1 MKRENATSILAAF
14 ATLKTL
20 NDENNYSSPY
30 QLLAEFINYIIC
42 EKKIYSFT
50 TIEMKNQLSEA
61 FGFEIPEAVVKTAS
75 KAMDYISRKDNVFTV
90 DKEKLIANNKFY
102 ESIKLAKNDNNCII
116 KRISAYITEK
126 YQDKELIENDLSS
139 DLIAFLIDEHYKSSG
154 KYTDIISE
162 FVLKYEGDE
171 FVQHGLNA
179 IREGSLLYIGI
190 NHNINETGSL
200 TKPLTLYLD
209 VEVLFSLVGFNGEVY
224 KTLTYDLYN
233 QVCIANKS
241 KTENSRIMLK
251 YFDDT
256 KKEIDKFFGT
266 AESIVEG
273 KIKLSNKPAMKA
285 IVTGCNTASDVRIK
299 KSDFFSKLSHEYKIM
314 PDGETNYY
322 KEELKKYNLESMD
335 YLDESDQE
343 AWRFVSHINK
353 LRKGKSHNNNLES
366 EYLFVTNTYNILKVS
381 KKQSLEVKENEKMD
395 SICDFAITVDKMT
408 NILWYKL
415 GSNFGCREFPNNI
428 NTVLKA
434 RLVLAS
440 NIATNVERIY
450 KETMEQYRMGEITDE
465 QLAARIITL
474 REKPVFPEE
483 LEGDHID
490 DNMDF
495 SAEYLSR
502 YEEEVKSNKNAL
514 QEKEKIIR
522 EIEAQKQLEIDEKE
536 KTIKKKEQQ
545 LQEREKEN
553 KFLESE
559 LNFYRDKEERQRK
572 KRIKIKNI
580 LSFLLSIVWK
590 GAIVSLII
598 VLGNWLEKKTK
609 IDFKYL
615 FFAIDWLSVIIA
627 IYSEVK
633 RCKAKYLN
641 RNEE

>member
-42 EKKIYSFT
+42 EEQIYSFT

-209 VEVLFSLVGFNGEVY
+209 VEVLFSLAGFNGEVY

-241 KTENSRIMLK
+241 KTVPS
-251 YFDDT
+251 
-256 KKEIDKFFGT
+256 
-266 AESIVEG
+266 
-273 KIKLSNKPAMKA
+273 
-285 IVTGCNTASDVRIK
+285 
-299 KSDFFSKLSHEYKIM
+299 
-314 PDGETNYY
+314 
-322 KEELKKYNLESMD
+322 
-335 YLDESDQE
+335 Q
-343 AWRFVSHINK
+343 
-353 LRKGKSHNNNLES
+353 
-366 EYLFVTNTYNILKVS
+366 
-381 KKQSLEVKENEKMD
+381 
-395 SICDFAITVDKMT
+395 
-408 NILWYKL
+408 
-415 GSNFGCREFPNNI
+415 
-428 NTVLKA
+428 
-434 RLVLAS
+434 
-440 NIATNVERIY
+440 
-450 KETMEQYRMGEITDE
+450 
-465 QLAARIITL
+465 
-474 REKPVFPEE
+474 
-483 LEGDHID
+483 
-490 DNMDF
+490 
-495 SAEYLSR
+495 
-502 YEEEVKSNKNAL
+502 
-514 QEKEKIIR
+514 
-522 EIEAQKQLEIDEKE
+522 
-536 KTIKKKEQQ
+536 
-545 LQEREKEN
+545 
-553 KFLESE
+553 
-559 LNFYRDKEERQRK
+559 
-572 KRIKIKNI
+572 
-580 LSFLLSIVWK
+580 
-590 GAIVSLII
+590 
-598 VLGNWLEKKTK
+598 
-609 IDFKYL
+609 
-615 FFAIDWLSVIIA
+615 
-627 IYSEVK
+627 
-633 RCKAKYLN
+633 
-641 RNEE
+641 